1 MGVGG
6 RPGTGDIVDM
16 LDWTILGWAMAGLL
30 GFCTGILTERY
41 LVGRKHPPF
50 RGPNSPE
57 VN

>member
-1 MGVGG
+1 V
-6 RPGTGDIVDM
+6 DI

-30 GFCTGILTERY
+30 GFCVGILTERY

-50 RGPNSPE
+50 KGPNPPE